1 MPVAS
6 GSWHCGWL
14 RLREA
19 GWATILIGADEAGK
33 VFYWLSLAEEAGP
46 VVAEGCITG
55 SEELMQQIEAA
66 EQVRL
71 QFDDGPVFSVATDGG
86 TGGTRW
92 VRLMTL

>member
-1 MPVAS
+1 V
-6 GSWHCGWL
+6 GDNLTDNG
-14 RLREA
+14 
-19 GWATILIGADEAGK
+19 TVFIGADEAGR

-71 QFDDGPVFSVATDGG
+71 RFNDGPVFAVVTDGG
-86 TGGTRW
+86 TGGSRW
-92 VRLMTL
+92 VRLMTM

>member
-1 MPVAS
+1 M
-6 GSWHCGWL
+6 GDNLTDKG
-14 RLREA
+14 
-19 GWATILIGADEAGK
+19 TIFIGTNEVGQ

-46 VVAEGCITG
+46 IVAEGCITG
-55 SEELMQQIEAA
+55 SEDLMQRIERS

-71 QFDDGPVFSVATDGG
+71 RFDDGPLFALVTDGG